1 MSNYLDRTFQNVI
14 ASNDVVVNGNSIA
27 SLYSQVQGL
36 SAGVTESQGNGYWDA
51 LGAASTAQT
60 NAESFATSAISTEV
74 SNRNSAISSAVST
87 EVSNRNSAISSAIST
102 AASNYDAVGA
112 ASTAQSAAQSYA
124 DGLASNY
131 DASGAAS
138 SAQSAAQSYADGLAS
153 NYDASGAASSAQS
166 AAQSYA
172 DGLASNYDASGAA
185 SSAVAPFVAGNI
197 MTCIDSNSS
206 NTSLLATLDLSA
218 YSLANSNSMVFVNC
232 DGSFNFVKL
241 PTSPADGFNLYFYNV
256 GAHNDIQL
264 SIDGSTS
271 LESVAPTNCVKA
283 IAWSGS
289 YYFLAN

>member
-14 ASNDVVVNGNSIA
+14 ASNDVVVNGNSMA

-51 LGAASTAQT
+51 LGAASTAQS

-153 NYDASGAASSAQS
+153 NYDASGAASSA
-166 AAQSYA
+166 
-172 DGLASNYDASGAA
+172 
-185 SSAVAPFVAGNI
+185 VAPFVAGNI

-218 YSLANSNSMVFVNC
+218 YTNANSNSMVFVNC

-283 IAWSGS
+283 IAWGGNF
-289 YYFLAN
+289 YFLAN

>member
-14 ASNDVVVNGNSIA
+14 ASNDVVVNGNSMA

-102 AASNYDAVGA
+102 AASNYDAV
-112 ASTAQSAAQSYA
+112 
-124 DGLASNY
+124 
-131 DASGAAS
+131 
-138 SAQSAAQSYADGLAS
+138 
-153 NYDASGAASSAQS
+153 GAASSAQS